1 LHALYRTL
9 YTHTCTA
16 TNGYAKCGA
25 DTYQANVG
33 AAAKAGRFLAVTG
46 DCQPTGFTKD
56 VQCSA
61 RPSTK
66 GLTTTYVKGDLV
78 APTPAPVKTTPVVT
92 PAPTVGTV
100 APTKVVKPIPV
111 EEQCVQTIPPPG
123 VKPGSCMI
131 LTCLPKGVKYGEK
144 FHATVRW
151 CVQRPRRWHLTFDM
165 LDMKTKAYYQGAGA
179 LFAAV

>member
-1 LHALYRTL
+1 MH
-9 YTHTCTA
+9 THTHCTQTTA

-33 AAAKAGRFLAVTG
+33 AAAKSGRFLAVTG

-56 VQCSA
+56 IACSA

-66 GLTTTYVKGDLV
+66 GLTTTYVKGELAA
-78 APTPAPVKTTPVVT
+78 APTPAPVKTTTPVVPKT
-92 PAPTVGTV
+92 PAPVVGTV
-100 APTKVVKPIPV
+100 APTKVVKPIPLD
-111 EEQCVQTIPPPG
+111 EQCVQPIPPPG
-123 VKPGSCMI
+123 VKPNSCMI

-151 CVQRPRRWHLTFDM
+151 CIQRPRRWHLTFDM
-165 LDMKTKAYYQGAGA
+165 LDMKTKQYYQGAG
-179 LFAAV
+179 V